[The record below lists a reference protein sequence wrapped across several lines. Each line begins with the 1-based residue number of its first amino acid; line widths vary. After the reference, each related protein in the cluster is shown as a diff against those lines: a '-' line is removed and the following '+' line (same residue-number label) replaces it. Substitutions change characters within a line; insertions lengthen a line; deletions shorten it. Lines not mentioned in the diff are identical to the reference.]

1 MPKKSIAFDLE
12 NGIGRHDGK
21 KLKRGIDGLTGVL
34 SVSVNTGIGRVAVDY
49 DTTGSDPVTIKNTI
63 DRMGY
68 TASVA
73 DGQTRVM

>member
-1 MPKKSIAFDLE
+1 MPKKSVTFNLE

-21 KLKRGIDGLTGVL
+21 RLKQGIDGLTGVL
-34 SVSVNTGIGRVAVDY
+34 SVSVNAGTGSVAVDY

-68 TASVA
+68 TASVT
-73 DGQTRVM
+73 DSQTHVI